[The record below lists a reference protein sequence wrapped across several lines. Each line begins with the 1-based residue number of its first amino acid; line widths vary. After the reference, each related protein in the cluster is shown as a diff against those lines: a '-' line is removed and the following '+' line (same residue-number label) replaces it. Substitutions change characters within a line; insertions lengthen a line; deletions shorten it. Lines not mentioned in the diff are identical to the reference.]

1 MGFGKL
7 LFIWLPTI
15 FVASA
20 MNAAND
26 DGTSII
32 VSSGS
37 FYATKLDGRH
47 CHISGLGFDWHFHVY
62 YHLVYTDTL
71 KCIDDKSQR
80 HDFAFNSLHELEGAT
95 TDNRAADSAIN
106 SGQVDL
112 LSQASVYALAI
123 ASADRCWAAAQEVF
137 KFVSGS
143 LDAGL
148 TDDNVGHFM
157 FLLCAKY
164 RQAIL
169 GM

>member
-1 MGFGKL
+1 
-7 LFIWLPTI
+7 
-15 FVASA
+15 
-20 MNAAND
+20 MNTAND
-26 DGTSII
+26 HGRPIRNNNDAPHDSRQDRESTEESDELDISIE
-32 VSSGS
+32 GS

-47 CHISGLGFDWHFHVY
+47 CHISGLGFDWRFHVY

-80 HDFAFNSLHELEGAT
+80 HDFIFNSLHELEGAT
-95 TDNRAADSAIN
+95 TDNKAADRAIN
-106 SGQVDL
+106 SSQVDL
-112 LSQASVYALAI
+112 LSQGSVYALAI

-143 LDAGL
+143 LDAAL

-164 RQAIL
+164 
-169 GM
+169 